1 LNTTVKCD
9 VVYSYSGIYLAANG
23 VTVIAGEGAVSGQE
37 YILNGVS
44 YLVLADKAALVTA
57 YNNGSGRDMAT
68 VVTSRMNNLTGL
80 FSAATSFNDNI
91 SSWDMSNVTN
101 TDRMFQGAS
110 SFNQDIGGWNTSKF
124 YDVSGMF
131 DSASN
136 FNQNIGSWD
145 TSNVVNMASMFD
157 YASSFNQDL
166 TGWCVSSITSEP
178 GAFAANTSALTS
190 ANKPVWGTCP

>member
-1 LNTTVKCD
+1 ML
-9 VVYSYSGIYLAANG
+9 
-23 VTVIAGEGAVSGQE
+23 
-37 YILNGVS
+37 
-44 YLVLADKAALVTA
+44 
-57 YNNGSGRDMAT
+57 
-68 VVTSRMNNLTGL
+68 
-80 FSAATSFNDNI
+80 
-91 SSWDMSNVTN
+91 
-101 TDRMFQGAS
+101 
-110 SFNQDIGGWNTSKF
+110 
-124 YDVSGMF
+124 GMF

-178 GAFAANTSALTS
+178 GAFATNSSALTD